1 MSRILGFINACFIFL
16 LLTGFAL
23 AVNYPNP
30 AGFVNDFADIYS
42 SEFETKLEKKLADFE
57 KATESEFTVVT
68 VESLEGESVE
78 EYAVRLFEKWKIGKA
93 KEDNGL
99 LLLISEKDHKVRFEV
114 GYGLEPYLTDGR
126 AGEIIR
132 KDIVPNFK
140 EAKYEAGTEKA
151 VDDSIKY
158 ISDKDIAPVQEPEKN
173 DGGFPVIV
181 LFLGLY
187 FLGTYL
193 ASFLGRTK
201 VIWPGGAIGGLL
213 GVIIGLII
221 SSLIA
226 AVFFGLFAGLFGL
239 FMDFILSRNYKIR
252 KDKGLP
258 TGFWPSG
265 GGFRTGG
272 GGSSFGG
279 FGGGSS
285 GGGGASGRW

>member
-1 MSRILGFINACFIFL
+1 MRKIFCLFIIICLFSIFHNSV
-16 LLTGFAL
+16 F
-23 AVNYPNP
+23 AVNYPE
-30 AGFVNDFADIYS
+30 AKGYVNDFADIYS

-68 VESLEGESVE
+68 VESLEGETVE
-78 EYAVRLFEKWKIGKA
+78 EYTVRLFEKWQIGKK

-99 LLLISEKDHKVRFEV
+99 LLLISEKDHEVRFEV

-140 EAKYEAGTEKA
+140 EAKYEEGTEKA

-258 TGFWPSG
+258 TGFWSSG